1 MNDVFRPVIPV
12 VLKNYRMQ
20 IYSRLGFVIFETTDY
35 RRGWDG
41 KVNGILQN
49 QGVYVYLIRFTDD
62 DGKEVVKKGT
72 LLLVR

>member
-1 MNDVFRPVIPV
+1 
-12 VLKNYRMQ
+12 
-20 IYSRLGFVIFETTDY
+20 VIFETTDY